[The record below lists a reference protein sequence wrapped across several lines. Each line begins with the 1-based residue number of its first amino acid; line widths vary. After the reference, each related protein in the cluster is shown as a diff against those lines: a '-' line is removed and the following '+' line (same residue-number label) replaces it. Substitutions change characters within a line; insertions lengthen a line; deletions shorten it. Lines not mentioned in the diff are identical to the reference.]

1 MKTPE
6 FFRRL
11 LSFPNLL
18 VFLFT
23 LPFLGIGVSEAV
35 KVRQM
40 LASFESAT
48 GIVIDN
54 DYQTSPDP
62 DDPAREAGA
71 YFPVVKF
78 SSSQGGNTTFTDG
91 VGSIPPDYE
100 IGDSVEILYTPQ
112 LEADLVCAN
121 PFHCNQ
127 SFTCRDSSCLDCRA
141 GPGAGKAKVIM
152 SPLRSIARLSANSI
166 CESSSQCYRARR

>member
-100 IGDSVEILYTPQ
+100 IGDSVEILYNPQ
-112 LEADLVCAN
+112 NPREAKIKSWKRIWFAPTLFIAISLLPVAMVLVWTAA
-121 PFHCNQ
+121 Q
-127 SFTCRDSSCLDCRA
+127 VR
-141 GPGAGKAKVIM
+141 G
-152 SPLRSIARLSANSI
+152 
-166 CESSSQCYRARR
+166 RARRKL